1 MTRYLTPEQ
10 VLFIHYRIIQ
20 ETGGETG
27 LRDVTAMKGVLEN
40 LKSKVGGKEQ
50 FPGLYLKAAVL
61 LHGLITSQPF
71 VDGNNRVAFAATG
84 LFLNQNNYRLVVEK
98 TEAVHFTLK
107 CSRSKVSRESITAW
121 LWQHARSDKTEL
133 FQ

>member
-1 MTRYLTPEQ
+1 VTRYLTPEQ
-10 VLFIHYRIIQ
+10 VLFVHYRLIQ
-20 ETGGETG
+20 ETGGESG
-27 LRDVTAMKGVLEN
+27 VRNVPALRDVLEN
-40 LKSKVGGKEQ
+40 LKLKVGGKEQ

-71 VDGNNRVAFAATG
+71 ADGNNRVAFAATG
-84 LFLNQNNYRLVVEK
+84 LFLQQNNYRLVVEK

-121 LWQHARSDKTEL
+121 LWQHARSE
-133 FQ
+133 